1 MKKAKVISIIALVI
15 LSVFSFVSC
24 SMTLTGESAM
34 DGGGFHSPS
43 GSFKGDYDMSED
55 AAPSGSEADDT
66 AEGEVENK
74 PEEVQRPAGLITAS
88 AWNDNDYFDLY
99 RKLFEQGS
107 ENEGSGKFFG
117 FENWGFSTYDR
128 IKVTVVCGENKVAG
142 AEVVA
147 VSNDG
152 EEYKA
157 VTDSNGVA
165 YIFAENTNGQITVS
179 SGEYTANAEYTKDS
193 DEITVELSGYAEKKN
208 KIELMFVVDVTG
220 SMGDELSYLKN
231 EIADVVSR
239 VAAND
244 STAEISLALLFYRDL
259 DDKEQF
265 KYHDFVNVSAADG
278 IKTVISYID
287 AQKATGGGDYPE
299 AVDEALEM
307 AVNAQW
313 SSGATTKIIFQILDA
328 PPHNNDE
335 NKTCFNSAVSVAAE
349 KGIRICPI
357 LCSGADTR
365 TEYVMR
371 EAAVMTAGTF
381 IFVTDDSGIGGAHHD
396 PDIPNA
402 TVEALNSLLVRVIN
416 GYYTGTFAD
425 PVDWRQEIK

>member
-24 SMTLTGESAM
+24 SMAPTGELGM
-34 DGGGFHSPS
+34 GGGSYFGT
-43 GSFKGDYDMSED
+43 GSSKGDSDLSFD
-55 AAPSGSEADDT
+55 AAPSDG
-66 AEGEVENK
+66 AEGGSDEGASDDA
-74 PEEVQRPAGLITAS
+74 PEQINRPAGLITAS
-88 AWNDNDYFDLY
+88 AWNDNDYFGLY

-107 ENEGSGKFFG
+107 EDEGTGKFFN

-128 IKVTVVCGENKVAG
+128 VKVNVVCGENKVAG

-157 VTDSNGVA
+157 VTDSNGIA
-165 YIFAENTNGQITVS
+165 YIFAENTSGQITVS

-193 DEITVELSGYAEKKN
+193 DEITVEISGYAEKKN

-244 STAEISLALLFYRDL
+244 SSAEISLALLFYRDA

-265 KYHDFVNVSAADG
+265 KYHDFVNVSSGDG

-328 PPHNNDE
+328 PPHNSDK
-335 NKTCFNSAVSVAAE
+335 NKSCFNGAVNVAAE

-371 EAAVMTAGTF
+371 EAAVMTSGTF
-381 IFVTDDSGIGGAHHD
+381 IFVTDDSGIGGSHHD
-396 PDIPNA
+396 PDLPNA
-402 TVEALNSLLVRVIN
+402 TVEALNSLLVRIIN